1 MGNDGYRCVYCPN
14 CPYYK
19 QITSYGTEWLE
30 CGNTNCIHYGA
41 DYTEVE
47 DDFKT

>member
-1 MGNDGYRCVYCPN
+1 MQNDGYRCVY

-19 QITSYGTEWLE
+19 QITSYGTEWLK
-30 CGNTNCIHYGA
+30 CGNTNCIHYGT

-47 DDFKT
+47 DEVSD